1 MKRNNSDK
9 SWMERYAPLGINLAQ
24 EVLYWV
30 MTMTISTVWSMQFLL
45 SYWNVYE
52 KLFEWRG
59 QKRVLME
66 GAMVPFFETL
76 TENLFEVFFLVLIY
90 CVLTAVYH
98 YFYHYQ
104 GSKMMYLMKRLP
116 KKLELHIRCW
126 TLPVVGTVIA
136 VVWMLILK
144 FIYYS
149 NYLLCT
155 PNQCLPL

>member
-45 SYWNVYE
+45 RYWNVYE

-66 GAMVPFFETL
+66 GAMVPLFETL

-126 TLPVVGTVIA
+126 TLPVAGTVIA

-144 FIYYS
+144 FIYYAI
-149 NYLLCT
+149 YLLCT